1 MKVLWI
7 TGREFSEIPEKSSG
21 VWQLASAKLLVRKG
35 VEITNVGLSKGYSK
49 GSTCNKVF
57 GIAQIILGQEFSK
70 EKIAACF
77 EEILANN
84 SFDCVQIWGVEN
96 KLWQIFLSI
105 NADLPILYYP
115 QGVFAR
121 MSKMNT
127 ASLGRFGVLKTLA
140 PSVLYYRNGPLYDN
154 KWFDKKKKEEKYL
167 AKKSQLV
174 VFQSEWA
181 KSQFNWL
188 PEQKKADTF
197 IALRDEFIQSKATW
211 NSVYTGGKLILY
223 SSSPGYPW
231 KGLHHAVYIVK
242 ELKHNFHEV
251 ELRLAGGVGR
261 LDFLGQGYFLYT
273 QRLIKKLK
281 LEENIKWLGPLN
293 ASQIV
298 AELQNCHFYLNPSFY
313 ESYCVA
319 LQEAIAI
326 GTPSIATF
334 AGAMPEL
341 ARGTAAVRYFQ
352 QGDAAQAAYLI
363 HAAILK
369 DEQIAM
375 YQDSKIAM
383 ERTYGDMDALL
394 LREIEN
400 YKSIIS
406 KP

>member
-21 VWQLASAKLLVRKG
+21 AWQLATAMLLVRKG
-35 VEITNVGLSKGYSK
+35 VEITNLGLGKRSSQD
-49 GSTCNKVF
+49 SAENEVF
-57 GIAQIILGQEFSK
+57 GISQIIFGKALSK

-84 SFDCVQIWGVEN
+84 SFDCVQVWGVEN
-96 KLWQIFLSI
+96 KLWEIFLSI
-105 NADLPILYYP
+105 KADLPILYYP
-115 QGVFAR
+115 QGVFAQ
-121 MSKMNT
+121 MSKMNS
-127 ASLGRFGVLKTLA
+127 ASLGRFGALKTLV
-140 PSVLYYRNGPLYDN
+140 PSVFYYRNGPFFDN
-154 KWFDKKKKEEKYL
+154 KRFNKRKKEEKYL
-167 AKKSQLV
+167 AQKSHLV

-188 PEQKKADTF
+188 PEQKKGDSF
-197 IALRDEFIQSKATW
+197 YALRDEFIQSKATW
-211 NSVYTGGKLILY
+211 SSVYTGGKLILY
-223 SSSPGYPW
+223 SSCPGYPW
-231 KGLHHAVYIVK
+231 KGLHHAIRIVK
-242 ELKHNFHEV
+242 ELKYYYPDV

-273 QRLIKKLK
+273 QRLIKKFK
-281 LEENIKWLGPLN
+281 LEENIKWLGSLN
-293 ASQIV
+293 ALQIV
-298 AELQNCHFYLNPSFY
+298 VELQNCHFYLNPSFY

-341 ARGTAAVRYFQ
+341 ARGTEAVRYFQ

-363 HAAILK
+363 HSAIQK

-375 YQDSKIAM
+375 HQDSKIAM